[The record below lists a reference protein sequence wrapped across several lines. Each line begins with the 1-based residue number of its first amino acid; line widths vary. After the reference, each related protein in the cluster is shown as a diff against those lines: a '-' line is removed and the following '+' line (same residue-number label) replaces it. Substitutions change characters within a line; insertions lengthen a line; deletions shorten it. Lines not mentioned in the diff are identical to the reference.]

1 MSDRAALR
9 DRHPPSR
16 SRTPAIRSQPEPVPD
31 DAPNVPCRIR
41 TAAARELAR
50 CKTETLTCVSGAV
63 VGVAPHVLHAAGP
76 MAGTALVAGAG
87 GQLLFG
93 ALGFLI
99 AIPMLW
105 RVHRHK
111 GGWRA
116 PAWTLAAFVV
126 MFGLSSLVV
135 GPALAGIGE
144 QDPPAATQPGEV
156 EPHGHTR

>member
-1 MSDRAALR
+1 MSDHAALPA
-9 DRHPPSR
+9 RHPPPR
-16 SRTPAIRSQPEPVPD
+16 SRTPARRSQPEPVPHH
-31 DAPNVPCRIR
+31 APNVTRRIR
-41 TAAARELAR
+41 TAAGRELAR
-50 CKTETLTCVSGAV
+50 CKTETLTCFSGAI

-76 MAGTALVAGAG
+76 LAGTALVAGAG

-116 PAWTLAAFVV
+116 PAWALAAFIA

-144 QDPPAATQPGEV
+144 HDPSAATQPGEV
-156 EPHGHTR
+156 EPHVHTR